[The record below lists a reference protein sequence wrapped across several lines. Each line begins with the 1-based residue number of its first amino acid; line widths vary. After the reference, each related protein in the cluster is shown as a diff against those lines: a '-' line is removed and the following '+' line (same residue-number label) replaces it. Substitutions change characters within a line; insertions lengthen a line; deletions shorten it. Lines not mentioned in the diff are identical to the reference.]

1 MEQKIWN
8 CGKPAEEKYIGNME
22 RDNKDNDLSN
32 E

>member
-1 MEQKIWN
+1 MKK